1 MKFTWRRV
9 RKSLKA
15 KRNLIEFACKK
26 AEIEQLEVLAHQGY
40 VDVFYYDESHFS
52 LTPCVPYAWQI
63 KGETIEIPTA
73 RSKNI
78 NVAGFFSKKNQLI
91 HYYSET
97 SINSENLTE
106 IFNDF
111 ALKTTKKTV
120 VIMDNAP
127 IHKSKMFMKNID
139 KWRTENDLFLF
150 FLPTYSPELNLIEIL
165 WRKIKY
171 EWLEFKAYLS
181 FDKLK
186 INLKEILDNVGNK
199 FNIQFV

>member
-1 MKFTWRRV
+1 MRFTWRRV
-9 RKSLKA
+9 RKSLKV

-111 ALKTTKKTV
+111 AQKTTKKTV